1 MKQQFFTIA
10 SVVLAVSAC
19 TAYVEDVNTLV
30 EESKVYT
37 LSANVEVEE
46 VKATVVE
53 GAFQWTEKDQISV
66 FGSNGKFNTF
76 TLSEGAGTAEGTF
89 KGVIVG
95 NEPVKLEVCAVYPAG
110 NHSVVYNE
118 PVVEPSDPD
127 EPCSVDVLATRSS
140 DEGTHTVTINLPSE
154 YTLTEDNLSAVFS
167 PMFAKL
173 DGGEVTFKQ
182 MCGLVALDFVN
193 VPAAATTFQ
202 FVSTD
207 KSIVGDFSFVLEETQ
222 TPELK
227 AKDFSLKT
235 NTITYNLPAS
245 DKARDMKLYVPLPT
259 GKYNGMIVR
268 FLDAEGNVLEELESY
283 AVNTITRKGLVKMP
297 KMTFVT
303 IEGGFTETV
312 TLGGDEK
319 ANCYIISEP
328 GLYQFDGTTIGNG
341 AEGILKTDAEIDAV
355 KTTNG
360 SYEKSG
366 YHVLKS
372 QTQID
377 PKSAGIVWE
386 ESQGMLRN
394 VKLLPNGLI
403 SFEASKLKG
412 NALIAAY
419 SGENC
424 TGDILWSWHIW
435 CTDAPEVIE
444 IDNGEKTYL
453 VMDRNIG
460 ATTAKPGSG
469 SEGLHYQWGRKDPL
483 RILTRPGMHQVMKYN
498 TDINES
504 IKHPTECLYPYNG
517 SGDWCYEGDQ
527 NERWTSKGKTIYD
540 PCPAGY
546 TVAPADVFKALT
558 TTGKKTTNTSEWN
571 VENTD
576 CFALGDNNYG
586 YYMYTKPNKQGGKTW
601 LPYSGY
607 LLQTTFG
614 YISPTHK
621 DLNNVSGVLY
631 RSGIHSSEVVNGSS
645 NYVYVTTYEA
655 ASVGHNGPGD
665 LNPMD
670 DGSYSNGN
678 RNWSCHKAAGWS
690 VRCIKQV
697 K

>member
-1 MKQQFFTIA
+1 MKKKLFAFASSVLALSACALHIEENMISQNANEYILCAGVEDNNTKA
-10 SVVLAVSAC
+10 SVNNGTFIWTEGDKISVYGSN
-19 TAYVEDVNTLV
+19 DQFNTL
-30 EESKVYT
+30 T
-37 LSANVEVEE
+37 LAS
-46 VKATVVE
+46 
-53 GAFQWTEKDQISV
+53 GH
-66 FGSNGKFNTF
+66 
-76 TLSEGAGTAEGTF
+76 GTDRATF
-89 KGVIVG
+89 KGVIID
-95 NEPVKLEVCAVYPAG
+95 NDPVELQLCAIYPAG
-110 NHSVVYNE
+110 SHGVVYNE
-118 PVVEPSDPD
+118 PVVEPEDPD
-127 EPCSVDVLATRSS
+127 EPASISLFSVGAQ
-140 DEGTHTVTINLPSE
+140 GTHTISINLPSE

-167 PMFAKL
+167 PLFATI
-173 DGGEVTFKQ
+173 DNEEVTFKHL
-182 MCGLVALDFVN
+182 CGLLELNFVN
-193 VPAAATTFQ
+193 VPADATKFQ
-202 FVSTD
+202 FVSSD
-207 KSIVGDFSFVLEETQ
+207 KSIVGNFTFVLEDSEV
-222 TPELK
+222 PELQ
-227 AKDFSLKT
+227 AKTFSMAA
-235 NTITYNLPAS
+235 NTITFNLPAS
-245 DKARDMKLYVPLPT
+245 EIARDMKLYVPLPT
-259 GKYNGMIVR
+259 GEYNGMTVR
-268 FLDAEGNVLEELESY
+268 FLDSAGNVLEELESY

-297 KMTFVT
+297 KMTFVSVD
-303 IEGGFTETV
+303 GGFTEAV
-312 TLGGDEK
+312 TLSGEEK

-341 AEGILKTDAEIDAV
+341 SDGILKSDAEIESFIAD
-355 KTTNG
+355 NG

-386 ESQGMLRN
+386 ESQGLLKD

-435 CTDAPEVIE
+435 CTDAPEVVE
-444 IDNGEKTYL
+444 VNNGEKTYL

-483 RILTRPGMHQVMKYN
+483 RILTRPGMHQVVPKYA
-498 TDINES
+498 DIKES
-504 IKHPTECLYPYNG
+504 IQNPTKCLYPRAN
-517 SGDWCYEGDQ
+517 GDWSSSEISH
-527 NERWTSKGKTIYD
+527 NERWTPKGKTIYD

-558 TTGKKTTNTSEWN
+558 FTGKKSYNTAEWN
-571 VENTD
+571 VENTN

-586 YYMYTKPNKQGGKTW
+586 YYMYTQPNKQGDKIW

-607 LLQTTFG
+607 LLQTTNG

-621 DLNNVSGVLY
+621 DLHDVSGVLY
-631 RSGIHSSEVVNGSS
+631 RSGIHSSEVVSENSP
-645 NYVYVTTYEA
+645 YVYVTTYEA
-655 ASVGHNGPGD
+655 ASVDGRGEGD
-665 LNPMD
+665 LCPMD
-670 DGSYSNGN
+670 DGSYENGN

-690 VRCIKQV
+690 IRCIKQV

>member
-1 MKQQFFTIA
+1 MKQQLFTLA
-10 SVVLAVSAC
+10 SVVLAVSSC
-19 TAYVEDVNTLV
+19 TAYIEEVNNPQ
-30 EESKVYT
+30 ESKVYT
-37 LSANVEVEE
+37 LSANVEADDT
-46 VKATVVE
+46 KATVVD
-53 GAFQWTEKDQISV
+53 GAFKWTENDQISV
-66 FGSNGKFNTF
+66 YGSNGKFNTL
-76 TLSEGAGTAEGTF
+76 TLAQGAGTGEGIF

-95 NEPVKLEVCAVYPAG
+95 DEPVELNLCAVYPAG
-110 NHSVVYNE
+110 NHNVVYNE
-118 PVVEPSDPD
+118 PVVEPEDPD
-127 EPCSVDVLATRSS
+127 EPCSIGLLATRASG
-140 DEGTHTVTINLPSE
+140 EGTHTVAVELPSE

-167 PMFAKL
+167 PLFARI
-173 DGGEVTFKQ
+173 DNGQVTFKQ
-182 MCGLVALDFVN
+182 MCGLLALDFVN
-193 VPAAATTFQ
+193 VPAAATKFQ

-207 KSIVGDFSFVLEETQ
+207 KSIVGTFSFVLEETA
-222 TPELK
+222 TPELE
-227 AKDFSLKT
+227 AKPFSLAA
-235 NTITYNLPAS
+235 NTITYNLPVS
-245 DKARDMKLYVPLPT
+245 DKARDMKIYVPLPT

-268 FLDAEGNVLEELESY
+268 FLDVEGNVLEELESY

-303 IEGGFTETV
+303 IDGDFTETV
-312 TLGGDEK
+312 TLGGEEK

-341 AEGILKTDAEIDAV
+341 ADGILKTDAEIEAV
-355 KTTNG
+355 ATDKG
-360 SYEKSG
+360 YYEQSG

-386 ESQGMLRN
+386 ESQGLLRN

-460 ATTAKPGSG
+460 ATTAVPGRG

-483 RILTRPGMHQVMKYN
+483 RILTKPGMHQVKVYY
-498 TDINES
+498 TDIQES

-517 SGDWCYEGDQ
+517 SGDWCTGGDQ

-558 TTGKKTTNTSEWN
+558 TTGEKSTNTSEWN

-621 DLNNVSGVLY
+621 DLHNVAGVLY
-631 RSGIHSSEVVNGSS
+631 RSGIHSSEVVAGSS

-655 ASVGHNGPGD
+655 SSINGNGPGD

>member
-1 MKQQFFTIA
+1 MKRQLITFV
-10 SVVLAVSAC
+10 SVVLSVAAC
-19 TAYVEDVNTLV
+19 TSYIEDDNVLQNAHECTLSVNV
-30 EESKVYT
+30 EEDNT
-37 LSANVEVEE
+37 
-46 VKATVVE
+46 KATVVD
-53 GAFQWTEKDQISV
+53 GAFIWTAEDQISV
-66 FGSNGKFNTF
+66 YGTNGQFNT
-76 TLSEGAGTAEGTF
+76 LNLVSGAGTKDATF
-89 KGVIVG
+89 KGVIVSDD
-95 NEPVKLEVCAVYPAG
+95 PVELQLCAVYPAG
-110 NHSVVYNE
+110 NHNVVYNE
-118 PVVEPSDPD
+118 PVVEPEDPD
-127 EPCSVDVLATRSS
+127 EPVSIGLLSTSVQG
-140 DEGTHTVTINLPSE
+140 GTHTVAINLPSE
-154 YTLTEDNLSAVFS
+154 YTLTADNLSASFS
-167 PMFAKL
+167 PMFATL
-173 DGGEVTFKQ
+173 DGGDVTFRHL
-182 MCGLVALDFVN
+182 CGMISLDFVN
-193 VPAAATTFQ
+193 VPAAATKFQ

-207 KSIVGDFSFVLEETQ
+207 KSIVGDFSFVLEETAV
-222 TPELK
+222 PELQ
-227 AKDFSLKT
+227 AKTFSLAA

-245 DKARDMKLYVPLPT
+245 DVARDMKLYVPLPT
-259 GKYNGMIVR
+259 GEYNGMIVR
-268 FLDAEGNVLEELESY
+268 FLDADGNVLEELESY

-303 IEGGFTETV
+303 IDGSFTETV
-312 TLGGDEK
+312 TLSGEEK
-319 ANCYIISEP
+319 ANCYIITGP

-341 AEGILKTDAEIDAV
+341 ADGVLKSDAEIEALV
-355 KTTNG
+355 ASNG
-360 SYEKSG
+360 SYERSG

-386 ESQGMLRN
+386 ESQGLIKD

-419 SGENC
+419 SGEDC

-444 IDNGEKTYL
+444 VNNGEKSYL

-460 ATTAKPGSG
+460 ATTAVPGRG

-483 RILTRPGMHQVMKYN
+483 RILTRPGMHQVIAKYE
-498 TDINES
+498 DIKGS
-504 IKHPTECLYPYNG
+504 IQNPTKCLYPR
-517 SGDWCYEGDQ
+517 SAGDWSSSELSH
-527 NERWTSKGKTIYD
+527 NERWTPKGKTIYD

-558 TTGKKTTNTSEWN
+558 TTGTKSSNTAEWN

-586 YYMYTKPNKQGGKTW
+586 YYMYTQPNKQGGKIW

-621 DLNNVSGVLY
+621 DLHDVSVVLY
-631 RSGIHSSEVVNGSS
+631 RSGIHSSEVVAENSP
-645 NYVYVTTYEA
+645 YVYVTTYEA
-655 ASVGHNGPGD
+655 ASVNGRGPGD
-665 LNPMD
+665 LCPMD
-670 DGSYSNGN
+670 DGSVSDGN

-690 VRCIKQV
+690 VRCIKQI